1 VKGDVTLLRMRVAC
15 LEEGGG
21 WKAEGKALSEG
32 GGGEEPP
39 SPEKRGLKAPVPV
52 RPRDTCTRRVTQ

>member
-1 VKGDVTLLRMRVAC
+1 VTLLRMRVAC

-52 RPRDTCTRRVTQ
+52 RPRDTCTRK